1 MSCLSSF
8 VKKKPTVSV
17 IVLEGEIGRK
27 KALSLKKTKKMINK
41 AFEKPNLVA
50 VAMVINSGGGS
61 PVQSQLIA
69 SYLLDRF
76 FLCILVLMSSLKSSS
91 SQTKPNNENIYHMS
105 YDHLCSGATPLEF
118 PSLPLPRIALVMIQ
132 LLTNY
137 RPGLDHLYL
146 CLSQS

>member
-69 SYLLDRF
+69 SYLLDRY
-76 FLCILVLMSSLKSSS
+76 FLCILTLVLISSLKSSS
-91 SQTKPNNENIYHMS
+91 SQTKSSAPK
-105 YDHLCSGATPLEF
+105 
-118 PSLPLPRIALVMIQ
+118 
-132 LLTNY
+132 
-137 RPGLDHLYL
+137 
-146 CLSQS
+146 

>member
-1 MSCLSSF
+1 MQQQILISKLRNTWCKFEQIQVITKRKTSAQFERSLAMSCLSSF

-69 SYLLDRF
+69 SYLLDRS
-76 FLCILVLMSSLKSSS
+76 FLCILTLVLISSLKSSS
-91 SQTKPNNENIYHMS
+91 SQTKSSAPK
-105 YDHLCSGATPLEF
+105 
-118 PSLPLPRIALVMIQ
+118 
-132 LLTNY
+132 
-137 RPGLDHLYL
+137 
-146 CLSQS
+146 

>member
-8 VKKKPTVSV
+8 VKKKPTVAV

-50 VAMVINSGGGS
+50 VAIVINSGGGS

-69 SYLLDRF
+69 SYLLDRS
-76 FLCILVLMSSLKSSS
+76 FLYIFTLVLMSSLKSSS
-91 SQTKPNNENIYHMS
+91 SQTKS
-105 YDHLCSGATPLEF
+105 RSSA
-118 PSLPLPRIALVMIQ
+118 PRPA
-132 LLTNY
+132 
-137 RPGLDHLYL
+137 PK
-146 CLSQS
+146 

>member
-69 SYLLDRF
+69 SYLLDRY
-76 FLCILVLMSSLKSSS
+76 FLCILVLMSSLDKSSS
-91 SQTKPNNENIYHMS
+91 NEVKIIS
-105 YDHLCSGATPLEF
+105 PK
-118 PSLPLPRIALVMIQ
+118 
-132 LLTNY
+132 
-137 RPGLDHLYL
+137 
-146 CLSQS
+146 